1 MKKETKKAEVKKIV
15 AKTISKPQ
23 TVELAG
29 MNAISVTLT
38 EGRKLVIK
46 YVKYVK

>member
-1 MKKETKKAEVKKIV
+1 MKKETKKAEVKKAV
-15 AKTISKPQ
+15 AKTIRKPQ

-38 EGRKLVIK
+38 ENGKLVIK
-46 YVKYVK
+46 YVK

>member
-1 MKKETKKAEVKKIV
+1 MKKETKKAEIKKAV

-23 TVELAG
+23 TIELAG

-46 YVKYVK
+46 YVK

>member
-1 MKKETKKAEVKKIV
+1 MKKETKKAEVKKTV

-46 YVKYVK
+46 YVK

>member
-23 TVELAG
+23 TVELAR

-38 EGRKLVIK
+38 ENGKLVIK
-46 YVKYVK
+46 YVK